1 FLVIL
6 GVFLFC
12 VCFCLVIN
20 GAGGC
25 FDNGWGCLGS
35 DWLSELCPALDVIG
49 SAVTDLFKTHSIHE
63 EGPITSQ
70 LVTESLRC
78 GREISR
84 ASARRGNDLVR
95 SGVSLEYSTPAM
107 LHLFSGKLPADAKAA
122 AEVSHEILTATKLLQ
137 LKLCST
143 TNVTPNTFMSFL
155 EHQVI
160 RIHDPRY
167 CKPVSVSCSSSK
179 YRSMDG
185 TCNNLARPGWGRK
198 GAPFTRIAAP
208 RYADGIYAMPVA
220 RSGRPLPNPRAL
232 STRLFADQPIASYA
246 MSSMNMQWGQFIT
259 HDLMFHAMETT
270 DEGGIQCCLGNGADM
285 LPPELQN
292 DKCIPICVPDDDPF
306 YRYYGIRCLTFVRS
320 VTTPREDCRLG
331 HAEQMNTV
339 TSFLDGSHIYGTD
352 PSAAKKLRTLSGG
365 KLKEETRKHCQ
376 RGFLPT
382 VDVKSDVCDL
392 RNSSEP
398 CYLAGDIRINQT
410 PTLAMT
416 HTILLREHNRIATI
430 LGSLNP
436 MWSDEKIYQ
445 EARRIVIA
453 ELQHITYQE
462 WLPLNFGENYF
473 RYYRISPSSLYSRDY
488 SDAVHPGVINSFG
501 HAAFRYLHSMVTET
515 IMSCPANYQTAFVH
529 KLSDHYFNPSLLE
542 TYPDSFDDIVRG
554 ILAQPA
560 AESDPYM
567 TGQITNLLFKSCNPW
582 GLDLIAMD
590 IQRGRDHGLASY
602 NDYREICGLRRAR
615 SFNDLIGEISQDRI
629 NALAQFYEC
638 VDDIDLFVGGSLES
652 DVPGSILGHTFQCI
666 VAEQFYR
673 TRVGDRFFYDNIE
686 QPHSF
691 TSEQL
696 QEIKKSSMARLI
708 CDNTDGVYFVQR
720 RAFET
725 ESPYNPKY
733 SCDDFQA
740 IPYVD
745 LTPWRRPVFDY
756 D

>member
-1 FLVIL
+1 MVAAMDTPHFPVQVDGKNYDIKKFLRDHPGGVNTLKHYEGKSIL
-6 GVFLFC
+6 QAMEKFGHSISAYHMLNDFKVDSSDLKDC
-12 VCFCLVIN
+12 NLTGSVSEN
-20 GAGGC
+20 GRIIT
-25 FDNGWGCLGS
+25 NEEGS
-35 DWLSELCPALDVIG
+35 RDKAEVAYLEELEGRLDWSKPILCQLDTIAPDYEKWVN
-49 SAVTDLFKTHSIHE
+49 SAVFRHCRIFSSPLLEAMTFTPWYLVPAFWIPIILYLGYTQFSEHVLSYLVYDMIHYYVHHGSPQDGTYLYTMKRYHSNHHFVNHDKDE

-143 TNVTPNTFMSFL
+143 HPHTRPSL
-155 EHQVI
+155 LQACQRELQQQQVPKH
-160 RIHDPRY
+160 RRH
-167 CKPVSVSCSSSK
+167 VQQ
-179 YRSMDG
+179 
-185 TCNNLARPGWGRK
+185 
-198 GAPFTRIAAP
+198 
-208 RYADGIYAMPVA
+208 
-220 RSGRPLPNPRAL
+220 PRAA
-232 STRLFADQPIASYA
+232 RLGA
-246 MSSMNMQWGQFIT
+246 
-259 HDLMFHAMETT
+259 
-270 DEGGIQCCLGNGADM
+270 EGGT
-285 LPPELQN
+285 N

-320 VTTPREDCRLG
+320 
-331 HAEQMNTV
+331 MNTV

-398 CYLAGDIRINQT
+398 CYLA
-410 PTLAMT
+410 
-416 HTILLREHNRIATI
+416 EHNRIATI

-501 HAAFRYLHSMVTET
+501 HAAFRYLHSM
-515 IMSCPANYQTAFVH
+515 
-529 KLSDHYFNPSLLE
+529 
-542 TYPDSFDDIVRG
+542 
-554 ILAQPA
+554 
-560 AESDPYM
+560 
-567 TGQITNLLFKSCNPW
+567 
-582 GLDLIAMD
+582 
-590 IQRGRDHGLASY
+590 
-602 NDYREICGLRRAR
+602 
-615 SFNDLIGEISQDRI
+615 RI

-691 TSEQL
+691 TSG
-696 QEIKKSSMARLI
+696 K
-708 CDNTDGVYFVQR
+708 
-720 RAFET
+720 
-725 ESPYNPKY
+725 
-733 SCDDFQA
+733 
-740 IPYVD
+740 
-745 LTPWRRPVFDY
+745 PVVINS
-756 D
+756 

>member
-1 FLVIL
+1 MVAAMDTPHFPVQVDGKNYDIKKFLRDHPGGVNTLKHYEGKSIL
-6 GVFLFC
+6 QAMEKFGHSISAYHMLNDFKVDSSDLKDC
-12 VCFCLVIN
+12 NLTGSVSEN
-20 GAGGC
+20 GRIIT
-25 FDNGWGCLGS
+25 NEEGS
-35 DWLSELCPALDVIG
+35 RDKAEVAYLEELEGRLDWSKPILCQLDTIAPDYEKWVN
-49 SAVTDLFKTHSIHE
+49 SAVFRHCRIFSSPLLEAMTFTPWYLVPAFWIPIILYLGYTQFSEHVLSYLVYDMIHYYVHHGSPQDGTYLYTMKRYHSNHHFVNHDKDE

-143 TNVTPNTFMSFL
+143 
-155 EHQVI
+155 
-160 RIHDPRY
+160 
-167 CKPVSVSCSSSK
+167 
-179 YRSMDG
+179 
-185 TCNNLARPGWGRK
+185 
-198 GAPFTRIAAP
+198 
-208 RYADGIYAMPVA
+208 
-220 RSGRPLPNPRAL
+220 
-232 STRLFADQPIASYA
+232 
-246 MSSMNMQWGQFIT
+246 
-259 HDLMFHAMETT
+259 
-270 DEGGIQCCLGNGADM
+270 
-285 LPPELQN
+285 
-292 DKCIPICVPDDDPF
+292 
-306 YRYYGIRCLTFVRS
+306 
-320 VTTPREDCRLG
+320 
-331 HAEQMNTV
+331 
-339 TSFLDGSHIYGTD
+339 FLDGSHIYGTD

-398 CYLAGDIRINQT
+398 CYLA
-410 PTLAMT
+410 
-416 HTILLREHNRIATI
+416 EHNRIATI

-501 HAAFRYLHSMVTET
+501 HAAFRYLHSM
-515 IMSCPANYQTAFVH
+515 
-529 KLSDHYFNPSLLE
+529 
-542 TYPDSFDDIVRG
+542 
-554 ILAQPA
+554 
-560 AESDPYM
+560 
-567 TGQITNLLFKSCNPW
+567 
-582 GLDLIAMD
+582 
-590 IQRGRDHGLASY
+590 
-602 NDYREICGLRRAR
+602 
-615 SFNDLIGEISQDRI
+615 RI

-691 TSEQL
+691 TSG
-696 QEIKKSSMARLI
+696 K
-708 CDNTDGVYFVQR
+708 
-720 RAFET
+720 
-725 ESPYNPKY
+725 
-733 SCDDFQA
+733 
-740 IPYVD
+740 
-745 LTPWRRPVFDY
+745 PVVINS
-756 D
+756 